1 MASIVG
7 FWDVGPHDPIPVE
20 STWKKFVNSANG
32 KVVSDILPSA
42 PNFNNAD
49 FIFSDAKVVCELKE
63 IQTEFLETER
73 AYKGV
78 KDLHERLFIENP
90 KWKPKILGGTE
101 GYPPWF
107 IEEFFRLARPSIAR
121 IIKKANIQIRETK
134 EHFSINEP
142 TGVLIFVNDGFTAF
156 PVDIVAALC
165 GDILTQTYSSID
177 CFLYLT
183 VNRYV
188 EIVGSNEPKLLWVPS
203 YSSRAH
209 DSLVDFIDD
218 LGRKWFDFLEKEIG
232 SFTSRTETGVRD
244 VLKNSKAII
253 LPKEEK
259 E

>member
-1 MASIVG
+1 MASIPE
-7 FWDVGPHDPIPVE
+7 FWDIGPHSPLQVE
-20 STWKKFVNSANG
+20 STWKKFVINANG
-32 KVVSDILPSA
+32 RVVSDILSSA
-42 PNFNNAD
+42 PDFNNAD
-49 FIFSDAKVVCELKE
+49 FIFPDAKVVCELKE
-63 IQTEFLETER
+63 IQTEFLEAGS
-73 AYKGV
+73 AYNGV
-78 KDLHERLFIENP
+78 KKLHERLFIENP
-90 KWKPKILGGTE
+90 KWKPQLLGGTE

-121 IIKKANIQIRETK
+121 IIKKANVQIRETK
-134 EHFSINEP
+134 KHFSITEP
-142 TGVLIFVNDGFTAF
+142 TGVLIFVNDGFTGL

-165 GDILTQTYSSID
+165 GDILIQSYSSID

-232 SFTSRTETGVRD
+232 PFTSRTETGVRD
-244 VLKNSKAII
+244 VLKNAKGFI